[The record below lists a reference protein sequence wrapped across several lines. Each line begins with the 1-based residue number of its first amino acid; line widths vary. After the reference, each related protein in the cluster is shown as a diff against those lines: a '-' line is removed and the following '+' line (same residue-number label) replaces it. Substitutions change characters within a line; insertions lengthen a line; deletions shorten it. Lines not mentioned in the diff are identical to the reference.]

1 MSDELSSDD
10 LITEIRARL
19 KADEDFWP
27 ALLEV
32 VQEHVVE
39 VVPKPDEVPEWTD
52 EWIAENKRGEVCS
65 VKEIFG
71 RPLQDVPLDDLIAE
85 LQARRKEGPEV
96 WLALRKMIFEQIA
109 DFAQRPTDAPKWRDE
124 WVKENTWDL
133 VTDID
138 DVEITDGSGNVFDD
152 LGIEDPRKKT

>member
-1 MSDELSSDD
+1 MTDD
-10 LITEIRARL
+10 FS
-19 KADEDFWP
+19 ED
-27 ALLEV
+27 
-32 VQEHVVE
+32 
-39 VVPKPDEVPEWTD
+39 
-52 EWIAENKRGEVCS
+52 
-65 VKEIFG
+65 EIFG

-109 DFAQRPTDAPKWRDE
+109 DFAQRPADAPKWRDE

-133 VTDID
+133 VTDDD

-152 LGIEDPRKKT
+152 LGIEDPRKKTW

>member
-1 MSDELSSDD
+1 MTDD
-10 LITEIRARL
+10 FSE
-19 KADEDFWP
+19 E
-27 ALLEV
+27 
-32 VQEHVVE
+32 
-39 VVPKPDEVPEWTD
+39 
-52 EWIAENKRGEVCS
+52 
-65 VKEIFG
+65 EIFR

-124 WVKENTWDL
+124 WVKENTWNL
-133 VTDID
+133 VTDDD

-152 LGIEDPRKKT
+152 LGIEDPRKET